1 MGKLDSYHIRAEIK
15 RETKMIESLK
25 KAGKIDLA
33 AVYASELKKK
43 IKKITNE

>member
-1 MGKLDSYHIRAEIK
+1 MGKLDSYHVSQEIE
-15 RETKMIESLK
+15 REKKMIESLK

-33 AVYASELKKK
+33 AVYAAELKKK